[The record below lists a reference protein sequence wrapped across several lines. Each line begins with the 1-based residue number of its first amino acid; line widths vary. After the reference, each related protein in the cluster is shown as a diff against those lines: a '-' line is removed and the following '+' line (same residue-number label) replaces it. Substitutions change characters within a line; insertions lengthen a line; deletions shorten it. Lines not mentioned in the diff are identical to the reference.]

1 MEALRYEEEPLEPDV
16 SHLVTE
22 DDAPVD
28 SWISEKQMR
37 LFPNILH
44 ASWKPGRPFVAAADV
59 GLFGSVDEPA
69 VVPDIMVSLD
79 VTLPEDCRPKG
90 RRSYFTWVFGKA
102 PDLVIEVVS
111 NREGSEVEKA
121 RRYAR
126 LGVRYY
132 VIFDPERWL
141 GERVLRGYVLHGLN
155 YVELLDLSW
164 LEELG
169 LGLVTWQGR
178 CEDMDGLWLRPCGP
192 DKALL
197 PLPVEVAEAAQ
208 AQAEEERARA
218 ETAQAQV
225 EEERVRAEAA
235 EAKADEERVR
245 AEAAQAQ
252 ADEERVRAE
261 TAEELAFQERDRA
274 ERLLARLRELGV
286 EE

>member
-169 LGLVTWQGR
+169 MGLVTWQGR
-178 CEDMDGLWLRPCGP
+178 FEDMDGLWLRPCGP
-192 DKALL
+192 DKTLL
-197 PLPVEVAEAAQ
+197 PLPTEVAEAAQ
-208 AQAEEERARA
+208 SRA
-218 ETAQAQV
+218 EAAQAQV
-225 EEERVRAEAA
+225 EEERARAE
-235 EAKADEERVR
+235 
-245 AEAAQAQ
+245 
-252 ADEERVRAE
+252 
-261 TAEELAFQERDRA
+261 QERARA
-274 ERLLARLRELGV
+274 ERLLARLHELGV

>member
-1 MEALRYEEEPLEPDV
+1 MEEARMEALRYEEEPLEPDV

-121 RRYAR
+121 QRYAR

-141 GERVLRGYVLHGLN
+141 GDRVLRGYVLHGLS

-178 CEDMDGLWLRPCGP
+178 CEDMEGLWLRPCGR

-197 PLPVEVAEAAQ
+197 PLPTEVAEAAQ
-208 AQAEEERARA
+208 SRA
-218 ETAQAQV
+218 EAAQAQV
-225 EEERVRAEAA
+225 EEERARAE
-235 EAKADEERVR
+235 
-245 AEAAQAQ
+245 
-252 ADEERVRAE
+252 
-261 TAEELAFQERDRA
+261 QERARA

>member
-1 MEALRYEEEPLEPDV
+1 MEALRYEEMPLEPDV

-121 RRYAR
+121 QRYAR

-132 VIFDPERWL
+132 VIFDPEHWL
-141 GERVLRGYVLHGLN
+141 GERVLRGYVLHGLS
-155 YVELLDLSW
+155 YVELLDLAW

-178 CEDMDGLWLRPCGP
+178 FEDMDGLWLRPCAP
-192 DKALL
+192 DKVLL
-197 PLPVEVAEAAQ
+197 PLPTEVANQERLRADHESLRADQELERAEGQMARAEVAETKNFGKKSLNEIKEVLVGMGLSLGMKVEGFMPEKYSPPR
-208 AQAEEERARA
+208 EE
-218 ETAQAQV
+218 
-225 EEERVRAEAA
+225 
-235 EAKADEERVR
+235 D
-245 AEAAQAQ
+245 
-252 ADEERVRAE
+252 
-261 TAEELAFQERDRA
+261 
-274 ERLLARLRELGV
+274 
-286 EE
+286 

>member
-121 RRYAR
+121 QRYAR

-141 GERVLRGYVLHGLN
+141 GDRVLRGYVLHGLS
-155 YVELLDLSW
+155 YVELLDLAW

-178 CEDMDGLWLRPCGP
+178 FEDMDGLWLRPCGP

-197 PLPVEVAEAAQ
+197 PLPTEVAE
-208 AQAEEERARA
+208 E
-218 ETAQAQV
+218 AQAQV
-225 EEERVRAEAA
+225 EEERARAEVAETRAEVAETRAEAA
-235 EAKADEERVR
+235 EERAEQERV
-245 AEAAQAQ
+245 
-252 ADEERVRAE
+252 
-261 TAEELAFQERDRA
+261 LASQERERA
-274 ERLLARLRELGV
+274 ERLLARLRELGL

>member
-1 MEALRYEEEPLEPDV
+1 
-16 SHLVTE
+16 
-22 DDAPVD
+22 
-28 SWISEKQMR
+28 
-37 LFPNILH
+37 
-44 ASWKPGRPFVAAADV
+44 
-59 GLFGSVDEPA
+59 VDEPA

-79 VTLPEDCRPKG
+79 VILPEDCRPKG
-90 RRSYFTWVFGKA
+90 RRSYFTWLFGKA

-141 GERVLRGYVLHGLN
+141 GERVLRGYVLHGLS

-178 CEDMDGLWLRPCGP
+178 FEDMEGLWLRPCGP
-192 DKALL
+192 DKVLL
-197 PLPVEVAEAAQ
+197 PLPTEVAEAAESR
-208 AQAEEERARA
+208 AEVAESRANAAEERAEQERDRA
-218 ETAQAQV
+218 E
-225 EEERVRAEAA
+225 
-235 EAKADEERVR
+235 
-245 AEAAQAQ
+245 
-252 ADEERVRAE
+252 
-261 TAEELAFQERDRA
+261 QERDRA

>member
-121 RRYAR
+121 QRYAR

-141 GERVLRGYVLHGLN
+141 GDRVLRGYVLHGLS

-178 CEDMDGLWLRPCGP
+178 CEDMEGLWLRPCGR

-197 PLPVEVAEAAQ
+197 PLPTEVAEAAQSRAEAAQ

-218 ETAQAQV
+218 E
-225 EEERVRAEAA
+225 
-235 EAKADEERVR
+235 
-245 AEAAQAQ
+245 
-252 ADEERVRAE
+252 
-261 TAEELAFQERDRA
+261 QERARA

>member
-1 MEALRYEEEPLEPDV
+1 MEALRYEEMPFEPDV

-79 VTLPEDCRPKG
+79 VQIPEDCRPKG

-121 RRYAR
+121 QRYAR

-132 VIFDPERWL
+132 VIFDPEHWL
-141 GERVLRGYVLHGLN
+141 GDRVLRGFVLHGLS

-164 LEELG
+164 IAELG
-169 LGLVTWQGR
+169 LGMVTWQGR
-178 CEDMDGLWLRPCGP
+178 FEDMEGLWLRPCGP
-192 DKALL
+192 DRVLL
-197 PLPVEVAEAAQ
+197 PLPTEVAEG
-208 AQAEEERARA
+208 
-218 ETAQAQV
+218 AQAQV
-225 EEERVRAEAA
+225 EEERARAEAA
-235 EAKADEERVR
+235 ETR
-245 AEAAQAQ
+245 AEAA
-252 ADEERVRAE
+252 EERAE
-261 TAEELAFQERDRA
+261 QERERV
-274 ERLLARLRELGV
+274 ERLLARLRELGQ

>member
-1 MEALRYEEEPLEPDV
+1 
-16 SHLVTE
+16 
-22 DDAPVD
+22 
-28 SWISEKQMR
+28 
-37 LFPNILH
+37 
-44 ASWKPGRPFVAAADV
+44 
-59 GLFGSVDEPA
+59 
-69 VVPDIMVSLD
+69 MVSLD

-121 RRYAR
+121 QRYAR

-132 VIFDPERWL
+132 VIFDPEHWL
-141 GERVLRGYVLHGLN
+141 GDRVLRGFVLHGLS

-197 PLPVEVAEAAQ
+197 PLPTEVAEEAQ
-208 AQAEEERARA
+208 AQADEERA
-218 ETAQAQV
+218 
-225 EEERVRAEAA
+225 RAEAA
-235 EAKADEERVR
+235 EAKVE
-245 AEAAQAQ
+245 
-252 ADEERVRAE
+252 EERVRAE

-274 ERLLARLRELGV
+274 ERFLARLRELGV

>member
-37 LFPNILH
+37 LFPSILH

-132 VIFDPERWL
+132 VIFDPEHWL
-141 GERVLRGYVLHGLN
+141 GERVLRGYVLHGLS
-155 YVELLDLSW
+155 YVELLDLAW

-178 CEDMDGLWLRPCGP
+178 FEDMDGLWLRPCGP

-197 PLPVEVAEAAQ
+197 PLPTEVAE
-208 AQAEEERARA
+208 E
-218 ETAQAQV
+218 AQAQV
-225 EEERVRAEAA
+225 EEERARAEVAETRAEVAETRAEAA
-235 EAKADEERVR
+235 EERAEQERV
-245 AEAAQAQ
+245 
-252 ADEERVRAE
+252 
-261 TAEELAFQERDRA
+261 LASQERERA
-274 ERLLARLRELGV
+274 ERLLARLRELGL

>member
-126 LGVRYY
+126 LGVRWNREHRG
-132 VIFDPERWL
+132 P
-141 GERVLRGYVLHGLN
+141 GEF
-155 YVELLDLSW
+155 
-164 LEELG
+164 
-169 LGLVTWQGR
+169 
-178 CEDMDGLWLRPCGP
+178 
-192 DKALL
+192 
-197 PLPVEVAEAAQ
+197 
-208 AQAEEERARA
+208 
-218 ETAQAQV
+218 
-225 EEERVRAEAA
+225 
-235 EAKADEERVR
+235 
-245 AEAAQAQ
+245 
-252 ADEERVRAE
+252 
-261 TAEELAFQERDRA
+261 LAIRS
-274 ERLLARLRELGV
+274 
-286 EE
+286 

>member
-1 MEALRYEEEPLEPDV
+1 MRASPLTP
-16 SHLVTE
+16 
-22 DDAPVD
+22 
-28 SWISEKQMR
+28 
-37 LFPNILH
+37 
-44 ASWKPGRPFVAAADV
+44 
-59 GLFGSVDEPA
+59 PA
-69 VVPDIMVSLD
+69 
-79 VTLPEDCRPKG
+79 
-90 RRSYFTWVFGKA
+90 
-102 PDLVIEVVS
+102 

-141 GERVLRGYVLHGLN
+141 GDRVLRGYVLHGLS

-178 CEDMDGLWLRPCGP
+178 CEDMEGLWLRPCGR

-197 PLPVEVAEAAQ
+197 PLPTEVAEAAQ
-208 AQAEEERARA
+208 SRA
-218 ETAQAQV
+218 EAAQAQV
-225 EEERVRAEAA
+225 EEERARAE
-235 EAKADEERVR
+235 
-245 AEAAQAQ
+245 
-252 ADEERVRAE
+252 
-261 TAEELAFQERDRA
+261 QERARA

>member
-1 MEALRYEEEPLEPDV
+1 MEALLYEEEPIEPDV

-44 ASWKPGRPFVAAADV
+44 ASWKPGRTFVAAADV

-155 YVELLDLSW
+155 YVDLLDLSW
-164 LEELG
+164 IEDLG

-197 PLPVEVAEAAQ
+197 PLPTEVAEEAQ
-208 AQAEEERARA
+208 AQAEEERA
-218 ETAQAQV
+218 
-225 EEERVRAEAA
+225 
-235 EAKADEERVR
+235 R

>member
-1 MEALRYEEEPLEPDV
+1 MEALLYEEEPLEPDV

-37 LFPNILH
+37 LFPSILH

-79 VTLPEDCRPKG
+79 VMLPEDCRPKG

-121 RRYAR
+121 GRFAR

-132 VIFDPERWL
+132 VIFDPDRWL
-141 GERVLRGYVLHGLN
+141 GDRVLRGYVLHGRG

-164 LEELG
+164 LDELG

-178 CEDMDGLWLRPCGP
+178 CEDMEGLWLRPCGP

-197 PLPVEVAEAAQ
+197 PLPTEVAESMSFP
-208 AQAEEERARA
+208 
-218 ETAQAQV
+218 
-225 EEERVRAEAA
+225 
-235 EAKADEERVR
+235 AK
-245 AEAAQAQ
+245 
-252 ADEERVRAE
+252 
-261 TAEELAFQERDRA
+261 TAEERDHGAAFQERDRRDPGLGPTSSGSA
-274 ERLLARLRELGV
+274 GDREASGRGREHGALPFAAGDQRP
-286 EE
+286 

>member
-1 MEALRYEEEPLEPDV
+1 MEALRYEEMPLEPDV

-121 RRYAR
+121 QRYAR

-132 VIFDPERWL
+132 VIFDPEHWL
-141 GERVLRGYVLHGLN
+141 GERVLRGFVLHGLS

-197 PLPVEVAEAAQ
+197 PLPTEV
-208 AQAEEERARA
+208 AEEERLRADQESLRADQEHERAEGQMARA
-218 ETAQAQV
+218 EVA
-225 EEERVRAEAA
+225 ESRAE
-235 EAKADEERVR
+235 V
-245 AEAAQAQ
+245 
-252 ADEERVRAE
+252 
-261 TAEELAFQERDRA
+261 AEERA

-286 EE
+286 KE

>member
-79 VTLPEDCRPKG
+79 VKLPEDCRPKG

-121 RRYAR
+121 QRYAR

-141 GERVLRGYVLHGLN
+141 GDRVLRGYVLHGLS

-164 LEELG
+164 IEELG
-169 LGLVTWQGR
+169 LGLVTWPGR
-178 CEDMDGLWLRPCGP
+178 FEDMEGLWLRPCGP
-192 DKALL
+192 DRVLL
-197 PLPVEVAEAAQ
+197 PLPTEVAEGERLRADQ
-208 AQAEEERARA
+208 EHERVEDQRARA
-218 ETAQAQV
+218 EVAETRACAA
-225 EEERVRAEAA
+225 EERAE
-235 EAKADEERVR
+235 
-245 AEAAQAQ
+245 
-252 ADEERVRAE
+252 
-261 TAEELAFQERDRA
+261 QERDRA
-274 ERLLARLRELGV
+274 ERLLARLRELGA

>member
-1 MEALRYEEEPLEPDV
+1 MEALLYEEEPLEPDV

-141 GERVLRGYVLHGLN
+141 GERVLRGYVLHGLS

-164 LEELG
+164 IEELG
-169 LGLVTWQGR
+169 LGLVIWQGR
-178 CEDMDGLWLRPCGP
+178 CEDMEGLWLRPCGP
-192 DKALL
+192 DKVLL
-197 PLPVEVAEAAQ
+197 PLPAEVAEAAQ
-208 AQAEEERARA
+208 AQLEEERARA
-218 ETAQAQV
+218 EAAQAL
-225 EEERVRAEAA
+225 
-235 EAKADEERVR
+235 ADEERVR
-245 AEAAQAQ
+245 AEESQAQ
-252 ADEERVRAE
+252 VEEERARAE
-261 TAEELAFQERDRA
+261 AAEELASLERDRA
-274 ERLLARLRELGV
+274 ERLQARLRELGV
-286 EE
+286 EA

>member
-1 MEALRYEEEPLEPDV
+1 MEALSYEELPIEPDV

-90 RRSYFTWVFGKA
+90 RRSYFTWLFGKA

-141 GERVLRGYVLHGLN
+141 GDRVLRGYVLHGLD

-164 LEELG
+164 IEELG

-192 DKALL
+192 DKVLL
-197 PLPVEVAEAAQ
+197 PLPTEVAEAA
-208 AQAEEERARA
+208 ESRA
-218 ETAQAQV
+218 EVAESRANAA
-225 EEERVRAEAA
+225 EDRAE
-235 EAKADEERVR
+235 
-245 AEAAQAQ
+245 
-252 ADEERVRAE
+252 
-261 TAEELAFQERDRA
+261 QERDRAEQERERA

>member
-1 MEALRYEEEPLEPDV
+1 MEDARMEALRYEEMPLEPDV

-121 RRYAR
+121 QRYAR

-132 VIFDPERWL
+132 VIFDPEHWL
-141 GERVLRGYVLHGLN
+141 GERVLRGFVLHGLS

-197 PLPVEVAEAAQ
+197 PLPTEV
-208 AQAEEERARA
+208 AEEERLRADQESLRADQEHERAEGQMARA
-218 ETAQAQV
+218 EVA
-225 EEERVRAEAA
+225 ESRAE
-235 EAKADEERVR
+235 V
-245 AEAAQAQ
+245 
-252 ADEERVRAE
+252 
-261 TAEELAFQERDRA
+261 AEERA

-286 EE
+286 KE

>member
-1 MEALRYEEEPLEPDV
+1 MEALLYEEEPLEPDV

-59 GLFGSVDEPA
+59 GLFGSVDQPA

-121 RRYAR
+121 QRYAR

-141 GERVLRGYVLHGLN
+141 GDRVLRGYVLHGLS

-164 LEELG
+164 IEELG

-192 DKALL
+192 GNVLL
-197 PLPVEVAEAAQ
+197 PLPTEVAEAAQ
-208 AQAEEERARA
+208 AQAAEERARA
-218 ETAQAQV
+218 ETAQANAD
-225 EEERVRAEAA
+225 EERARVEQQQTRAETA
-235 EAKADEERVR
+235 EARADEERVR
-245 AEAAQAQ
+245 AEAA
-252 ADEERVRAE
+252 
-261 TAEELAFQERDRA
+261 EELASQERDRA